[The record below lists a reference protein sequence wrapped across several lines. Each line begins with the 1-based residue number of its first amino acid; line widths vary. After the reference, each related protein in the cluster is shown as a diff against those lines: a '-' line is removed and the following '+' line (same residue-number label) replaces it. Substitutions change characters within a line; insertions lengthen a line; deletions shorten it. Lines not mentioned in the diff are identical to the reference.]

1 MGTLDL
7 IILAL
12 YFIASLAIGLWFGR
26 GEQNTHDFFLGGRR
40 QHWLLAGM
48 SIVATEVSALT
59 LIAVPAEAFRGDW
72 WYLQMYAGAFAG
84 RMLILLILLPAFYA
98 GSVTT
103 VYEFLGQRFG
113 PWTRVTASML
123 FIVSRVIGSG
133 MRLLVASLAIAE
145 IFGWNLYLVICGAAL
160 VAMTYTTFGGIR
172 AILWTDLFQACLF
185 LGAAGAVIF
194 FLFGAIPGTWAEN
207 LSAAADAGK
216 LHVFTW
222 SSDPNNVY
230 SFWVLAIHATF
241 LNMAALGVDQDLTQ
255 RMLTCSDV
263 RRGQR
268 SLLFNAFAGLPIVC
282 TFLLIGTLLFLY
294 FQHAEGAALPSRVQ
308 EKTDL
313 VFPYFIATA
322 LPAGSGL
329 RGLLVAAIFAAS
341 MSSLSSAIGALSST
355 VVTDLYRPFR
365 RREKSEAHYL
375 RAARLTAFLFGV
387 VLAGMAVTFA
397 GHDRLL
403 VKVFELVGL
412 IFGGLLGV
420 FLLGILTKTR
430 GHDRL
435 NVAAMLSSVGLLVAL
450 KLVQEANEAVWIAW
464 PWWVV
469 IGTVWTFGLGAC
481 ARSTLQ
487 TVRRKGHAN

>member
-1 MGTLDL
+1 MATLDFV
-7 IILAL
+7 ILGL
-12 YFIASLAIGLWFGR
+12 YFVASLAIGLWFGR
-26 GEQNTHDFFLGGRR
+26 GEKNTHDFFLGGRR

-84 RMLILLILLPAFYA
+84 RMLIILILLPAFYA

-113 PWTRVTASML
+113 PWTRVTASLL
-123 FIVSRVIGSG
+123 FVVSRVIGSG
-133 MRLLVASLAIAE
+133 FRLLVASLAIAE
-145 IFGWNLYLVICGAAL
+145 IFGWNLYLVICGSAL
-160 VAMTYTTFGGIR
+160 IAMTYTTAGGIR

-185 LGAAGAVIF
+185 LGAAGAVVV
-194 FLFGAIPGTWAEN
+194 FLFGAIPGAWTEN
-207 LSAAADAGK
+207 LSAAAEAGK
-216 LHVFTW
+216 LQVMTW
-222 SSDPNNVY
+222 SADPNHVK

-282 TFLLIGTLLFLY
+282 TFLLIGTLLYLF
-294 FQHAEGAALPSRVQ
+294 FQHAGEAALPGRVQ

-313 VFPYFIATA
+313 VFPYFIATG

-355 VVTDLYRPFR
+355 AVTDLYRPFLR
-365 RREKSEAHYL
+365 AAREEPHFL
-375 RAARLTAFLFGV
+375 RAARLATMFFGA
-387 VLAGMAVTFA
+387 VLAVTAIAFA

-435 NVAAMLSSVGLLVAL
+435 NALAMLSSVGLLVAL
-450 KLVQEANEAVWIAW
+450 KLVQEARETVWIAW

-469 IGTVWTFGLGAC
+469 IGTVWTFGVAAC
-481 ARSTLQ
+481 ARSAFQ
-487 TVRRKGHAN
+487 TVRSQGHAN

>member
-1 MGTLDL
+1 MDTLDFV
-7 IILAL
+7 ILGL
-12 YFIASLAIGLWFGR
+12 SLVASLAIGLWFGR

-84 RMLILLILLPAFYA
+84 RMLIILILLPAFYA

-113 PWTRVTASML
+113 PWTRVTASLL
-123 FIVSRVIGSG
+123 FVVSRVIGSG
-133 MRLLVASLAIAE
+133 FRLLVASLAIAE
-145 IFGWNLYLVICGAAL
+145 IFGWNLYLVVCGAAL

-185 LGAAGAVIF
+185 LGAAGAVVV
-194 FLFGAIPGTWAEN
+194 FLFGAIPGSWTEN
-207 LSAAADAGK
+207 LSAAAQAGK
-216 LHVFTW
+216 LRVLTW
-222 SSDPNNVY
+222 SADPNHVK

-282 TFLLIGTLLFLY
+282 TFLLIGTLLFLF
-294 FQHAEGAALPSRVQ
+294 FQQSGAALPGRVL

-355 VVTDLYRPFR
+355 VVTDLYRPFHR
-365 RREKSEAHYL
+365 VPRSEPHYL
-375 RAARLTAFLFGV
+375 RAARVATVLFGA
-387 VLAGMAVTFA
+387 VLAGTAIAFA

-430 GHDRL
+430 GGDRL
-435 NVAAMLSSVGLLVAL
+435 NVVAMLSSVGILVAL
-450 KLVQEANEAVWIAW
+450 KLVQEANDRTWIAW

-469 IGTVWTFGLGAC
+469 IGTVWTFGVGSCRLT
-481 ARSTLQ
+481 RDRTKSP
-487 TVRRKGHAN
+487 R